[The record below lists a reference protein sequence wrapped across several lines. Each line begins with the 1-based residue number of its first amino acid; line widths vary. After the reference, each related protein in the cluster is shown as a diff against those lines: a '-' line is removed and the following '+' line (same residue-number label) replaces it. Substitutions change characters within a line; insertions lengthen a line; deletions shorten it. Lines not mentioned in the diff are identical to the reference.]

1 RWTVERI
8 HHERKDL
15 QLGDG
20 GGEPGGQVVVCE
32 GPYGGGEPGGQV
44 VVCEGPYGGG
54 EPGGQVVVCEG
65 PFLR

>member
-1 RWTVERI
+1 LVARWTVERI

-44 VVCEGPYGGG
+44 VVCEGP
-54 EPGGQVVVCEG
+54 
-65 PFLR
+65 FLR